1 MDKFISKLFEMIDKN
16 EYKKIIN
23 ISTWLFM
30 LVVPSY
36 LWFFIYR
43 IDLFKTLDTLKL
55 LILCIAINSFLIFI
69 LFITI
74 YTIKECIGNNYKNDQ
89 LDEDILRYST
99 IRLKSLIIIITVLI
113 FIFQFMKNKYI
124 I

>member
-1 MDKFISKLFEMIDKN
+1 MEKLISKLFEMIDKN
-16 EYKKIIN
+16 DYKNIIN

-55 LILCIAINSFLIFI
+55 LILCIGINSFCIFI

-74 YTIKECIGNNYKNDQ
+74 YIIKECRSDNYKNDK
-89 LDEDILRYST
+89 LDEDILKYST
-99 IRLKSLIIIITVLI
+99 IRLKSIAIVIIVLI
-113 FIFQFMKNKYI
+113 FILQFIKK
-124 I
+124 